1 MRIAQYHSCTF
12 SDAHCAISL
21 HVLSQMRIAQYPLMY
36 LPECA
41 LRNITTCTFQMR
53 IAESEYLEGALIMGA
68 GDAALNDGNPEVGGR
83 QADISGRWFD
93 GQAAV
98 QGLCGHNPA
107 GQAVRGQAVP
117 ESASQ

>member
-1 MRIAQYHSCTF
+1 MRIAQYHYMYLSRCALRHITTSTF
-12 SDAHCAISL
+12 PDAHCAISL
-21 HVLSQMRIAQYPLMY
+21 HVLSL
-36 LPECA
+36 
-41 LRNITTCTFQMR
+41 MR
-53 IAESEYLEGALIMGA
+53 IAEAQYLEGALMLGA
-68 GDAALNDGNPEVGGR
+68 RDAALNDGNPEVGGG

-98 QGLCGHNPA
+98 QRLRGHHPA

>member
-1 MRIAQYHSCTF
+1 MYGTF
-12 SDAHCAISL
+12 LNAHCAISL
-21 HVLSQMRIAQYPLMY
+21 HIPSLS
-36 LPECA
+36 
-41 LRNITTCTFQMR
+41 R
-53 IAESEYLEGALIMGA
+53 IAESQYLEGALMRGA

-83 QADISGRWFD
+83 QVDISGRWFD